1 MLAVL
6 VGLHFLM
13 TVIYVSPKHN
23 FPGWAN
29 QVSQAYMAPVFHQA
43 WELFAPNPPLQE
55 KAMQFR
61 IYSDG
66 EWTDW
71 MDPGVELLRQH
82 DSWRL
87 SNANIAYRMH
97 QNAAYRLWRELYRL
111 DIQHKPSVLG
121 EIELKTL
128 FSAHGYQVAKFY
140 VLRQYEKLH
149 PKVRPD
155 SLRLRLV
162 IHTPPIYPGR
172 DGEWKS
178 EMINLPA
185 DAAR

>member
-1 MLAVL
+1 
-6 VGLHFLM
+6 M

-61 IYSDG
+61 VHSDG
-66 EWTDW
+66 SWSDW
-71 MDPGVELLRQH
+71 MEPGVELLRQH

-97 QNAAYRLWRELYRL
+97 QNAAYRLWRDLYRMEIQQNDSIGEVV
-111 DIQHKPSVLG
+111 DIEAL
-121 EIELKTL
+121 L
-128 FSAHGYQVAKFY
+128 SARGYQVARYY
-140 VLRQYEKLH
+140 VLKQYGKLH
-149 PKVRPD
+149 PNVPLD

-162 IHTPPIYPGR
+162 INTPPAYPGR
-172 DGEWKS
+172 EGGWKS
-178 EMINLPA
+178 ETINLPA
-185 DAAR
+185 DGAR

>member
-1 MLAVL
+1 MLAAL

-13 TVIYVSPKHN
+13 TMIYVSPKHN

-61 IYSDG
+61 VHSDG
-66 EWTDW
+66 SWSDW
-71 MDPGVELLRQH
+71 MDSGVELLKQH

-97 QNAAYRLWRELYRL
+97 QNAAYGLWRELYQLEIR
-111 DIQHKPSVLG
+111 HKSSVL
-121 EIELKTL
+121 ERDDLRSL
-128 FSAHGYQVAKFY
+128 FSGRGYQVARYY
-140 VLRQYEKLH
+140 VLKQYEKLH
-149 PKVRPD
+149 PDVPLD

-162 IHTPPIYPGR
+162 INTPPAYPGKE
-172 DGEWKS
+172 GMWKS
-178 EMINLPA
+178 ETINFPA